1 MTEDI
6 DGQAKATGHEAE
18 LAKLRREVE
27 RLSLFHEVGKELAA
41 SLDVSQVLQTIL
53 EKLSELLHPS
63 SWSLLLLDERTDELQ
78 FEIAVGE
85 GAGALRDVRIKRG
98 VGIAGACAASSTP
111 VVVKDAANDPR
122 FDAAFDALTGI
133 VTKTVVC
140 VPIAGREK
148 THGVIELVNIPI
160 GDRFELEELPLLVNL
175 AEYAAIALDNA
186 HYVARIHELTIT
198 DDATRLYNARHLAF
212 VLDSEIYRA
221 SRYGYKLSL
230 VFVDLDR
237 FKEVNDRYGHQIGSK
252 LLFRVAELLKGH
264 IRLIDSAFR
273 YGGDEFVLVFP
284 QTSKLDALIAV
295 RRLRELLKSRSF
307 LAEDGIDHSLTASF
321 GIASFPEDGT
331 SREGLIA
338 AADEAM
344 YQAKGRE
351 RDEIVLAGANSGAR
365 VE

>member
-1 MTEDI
+1 MLQEADSHTAAL
-6 DGQAKATGHEAE
+6 GLEAE
-18 LAKLRREVE
+18 VRKLRREVE

-41 SLDVSQVLQTIL
+41 TLDVSRVLQTIM
-53 EKLSELLHPS
+53 EKLSELLHPT
-63 SWSLLLLDERTDELQ
+63 SWSLLLLDDRTDELQ
-78 FEIAVGE
+78 FEIAIGE
-85 GAGALRDVRIKRG
+85 GANALRDVRIKRG
-98 VGIAGACAASSTP
+98 SGIVGTCAAGSEP
-111 VVVKDAANDPR
+111 VVVRDAPRDPR
-122 FDAAFDALTGI
+122 FDSAFDALTGI
-133 VTKTVVC
+133 VTKTIVC
-140 VPIAGREK
+140 VPITGRDR
-148 THGVIELVNIPI
+148 THGVIELVNIPV
-160 GDRFELEELPLLVNL
+160 GERFELDELPMLVNL

-230 VFVDLDR
+230 VFIDLDR
-237 FKEVNDRYGHQIGSK
+237 FKAVNDRYGHQIGSK
-252 LLFRVAELLKGH
+252 LLFRIAELLKGH

-284 QTSKLDALIAV
+284 QTAKADALIAV
-295 RRLRELLKSRSF
+295 RRLRELLRTRQF
-307 LAEDGIDHSLTASF
+307 LEDDGIDHLVTASF

-344 YQAKGRE
+344 YRAKGRN
-351 RDEIVLAGANSGAR
+351 RDEIVLAGDELR
-365 VE
+365 P